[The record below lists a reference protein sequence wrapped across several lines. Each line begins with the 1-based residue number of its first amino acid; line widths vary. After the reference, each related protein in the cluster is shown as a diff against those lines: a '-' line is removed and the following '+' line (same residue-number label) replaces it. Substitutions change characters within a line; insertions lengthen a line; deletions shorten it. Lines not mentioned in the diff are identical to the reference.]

1 MEYIKEHMGED
12 VSEEEVFEMFREEI
26 YQINKSLPDYKR
38 IRNIIVRKEDFV
50 RTTTKKIKR
59 QANL

>member
-1 MEYIKEHMGED
+1 
-12 VSEEEVFEMFREEI
+12 MFREEI